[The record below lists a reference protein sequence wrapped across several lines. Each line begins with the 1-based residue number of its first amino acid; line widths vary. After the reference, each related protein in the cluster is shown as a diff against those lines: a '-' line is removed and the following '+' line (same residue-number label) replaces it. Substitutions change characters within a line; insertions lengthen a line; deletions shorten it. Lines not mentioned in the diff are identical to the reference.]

1 MERIAEN
8 EKAAK
13 AKKSIEPLIEEISA
27 FLSNNKS
34 EISKVKPVVVKI
46 RECGY
51 AKPVDIDSK
60 EDAESIL
67 ELIHSLE

>member
-13 AKKSIEPLIEEISA
+13 AKKSIEPLIEEIST

-51 AKPVDIDSK
+51 SKPTDIDSK
-60 EDAESIL
+60 EDAEAIL